1 MLFKIGFVEPKHYCM
16 VVHNNITSTK
26 SMQTFNIT
34 NKIIVK
40 CSRFQLNVRN
50 TLYMSKYKEMNL
62 QISKVFPYILH

>member
-40 CSRFQLNVRN
+40 CSRFQLNVPN
-50 TLYMSKYKEMNL
+50 TL
-62 QISKVFPYILH
+62 